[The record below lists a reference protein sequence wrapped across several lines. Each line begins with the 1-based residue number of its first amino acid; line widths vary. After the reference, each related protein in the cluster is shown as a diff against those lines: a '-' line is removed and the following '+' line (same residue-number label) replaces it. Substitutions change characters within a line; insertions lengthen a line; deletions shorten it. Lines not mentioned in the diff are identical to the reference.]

1 MTGMFL
7 VMTSYCIDSNIV
19 IYTLD
24 GLEPVVTFMTD
35 AQNQEIIYP
44 VIVEAELYSSSKLS
58 SEDMQDIRDI
68 LDLGEIIEVNS
79 TIGLIAGKLRRIS
92 RSKYNQKLK
101 LPDALVAATAINQFA
116 TLITRNYDDFKH
128 LQNEGL
134 EIYNPFV

>member
-58 SEDMQDIRDI
+58 SEDI